1 MKVFVTG
8 AGGYIGAVLTN
19 ELIQNGHQ
27 VIGLT
32 RSDKS
37 AKIIKDA
44 GGEVIQGSI
53 EDLGLLKKGAK
64 EADGVIHLALNI
76 DDMDFAKALRQDRE
90 AITARK
96 PPLTP
101 SAV

>member
-1 MKVFVTG
+1 MSYAITLCRQLNHPDKMKVFVTG

-64 EADGVIHLALNI
+64 EADGVIQALSLG
-76 DDMDFAKALRQDRE
+76 MC
-90 AITARK
+90 
-96 PPLTP
+96 
-101 SAV
+101 